1 MTPSI
6 DEEEK
11 RRALVAVGTA
21 TYVYVQRGIAEW
33 VNNWGRSERGGEP
46 EQRNAT
52 QYGRPCVEMEAC
64 QGRNRTMHR
73 ERTTIRKGSK
83 KRRDPFPFGG
93 LKRGRTRK
101 SRHHPKAGV
110 QSTMHQPFAPLRVV
124 SIKVNIPIDLYLESK
139 LKTQLV
145 KLLVLH

>member
-1 MTPSI
+1 M
-6 DEEEK
+6 
-11 RRALVAVGTA
+11 VAVGTA

-46 EQRNAT
+46 EQGSAMESLYLLPWMLSAPMPHMAGRAWKWKHAKEGTGRCIENEQRDEKARPFSIREPETRPHT
-52 QYGRPCVEMEAC
+52 Q
-64 QGRNRTMHR
+64 T
-73 ERTTIRKGSK
+73 
-83 KRRDPFPFGG
+83 
-93 LKRGRTRK
+93 
-101 SRHHPKAGV
+101 RHHPKAGV